1 MGDTGLQHQH
11 LQQREDGAEHSGA
24 GCSVADT
31 ENHRHQPG
39 ARLSVDRE
47 CLLQAEQ
54 SIVRRGTGGPGE
66 PGRCCADVADTSSQR
81 RQQNARSSH
90 GNEGKDAGWSK
101 EHDHL
106 TQGGCAGI
114 FAPGPADPAWPGII
128 QHWPHLAP
136 ALAGESGSAR
146 LNPCFVE
153 FLMGWPI
160 FWTHINVDQTDDQK
174 ASAARSTNEWRTLL
188 QMRLSEWFDAPSLGL
203 QQATG
208 SGNHVP
214 VLPRETP
221 RGGNEAE
228 ISGLQDLQG
237 TVHANPHKALG
248 HLPKTGMQSGQGR
261 GGCSEAMGQQTADGS
276 MQLLPSGVHENAA
289 TPDNVRQ
296 VVREQVGMAEQ
307 AMSNRPQRLKCCG
320 NGVVAAQASFALVG
334 LVRRMREFQ

>member
-1 MGDTGLQHQH
+1 
-11 LQQREDGAEHSGA
+11 
-24 GCSVADT
+24 
-31 ENHRHQPG
+31 
-39 ARLSVDRE
+39 
-47 CLLQAEQ
+47 
-54 SIVRRGTGGPGE
+54 
-66 PGRCCADVADTSSQR
+66 
-81 RQQNARSSH
+81 
-90 GNEGKDAGWSK
+90 
-101 EHDHL
+101 
-106 TQGGCAGI
+106 
-114 FAPGPADPAWPGII
+114 
-128 QHWPHLAP
+128 
-136 ALAGESGSAR
+136 
-146 LNPCFVE
+146 
-153 FLMGWPI
+153 MGWPI

-320 NGVVAAQASFALVG
+320 NGVVAAQAAFALVG
-334 LVRRMREFQ
+334 LVRRMTENIN